1 MDDIS
6 WFASDEGEFNE
17 LVARAFKVLN
27 KAGLKEQFLAFFQL
41 VANNSFPLDNL
52 SLLLF
57 LETVKFFYCA
67 NTSEMR
73 YSDITKWFWKAGYR
87 LFHGKFLYFM
97 GGPKNI
103 GTLAESTSR
112 GTFNPKDAKIN
123 FAVPSVSSLE
133 SFRISDIELPK
144 RMPTGVIEPVLQSLS
159 SINETTAYMLCAD
172 GKKVTAGIDMVG
184 GDVDM
189 FSFEDGE
196 KLSERIQRLET
207 ELVTFNSLILDLKD
221 GLEID
226 KSDQRP
232 ITVTRL
238 KECNTIISKRLQEA
252 RQLKK
257 NQEFGL
263 CRFKTLGG
271 EKWKESKYIYAISGL
286 QASLFEI
293 KEYITHA
300 LGVIKHICR
309 YIALLEGTDMSFHST
324 VAGRVDI
331 STQDNMLLLNTSD
344 DKEVVE
350 SRFVKQ
356 RSDIWFSIRE
366 KAPVTG
372 STIHNA
378 IGLRGRKEQAN
389 HIERAVNKVEQEV
402 PDEVRKR
409 MSYGTDNEINA
420 LATLASIFM
429 PAYFPNSYYVEEGC
443 YANPGEKRDILLVVS
458 PDGSI
463 REVEKTSGELS
474 GVGNAIAAI
483 EVKCPFPKE
492 NAVPVHYALPE
503 YYVCQCLAEMHVLKT
518 DKLIYVCY
526 SEESTTI
533 LEVCFDNC
541 LWESI
546 TNYISEV
553 YDTDSP
559 KIPKTSKATN
569 DMKTKIKEFVK
580 SNVSFIVEV
589 PSLKATDGGFGISSS
604 NLPFKVVKQKQVQD
618 YPEIDSDTVINI
630 LKEGIKSTETCYN
643 LRRRKATEVMVWVLT
658 NINRNSTAEIPC
670 SVPIAY
676 GLKDYKLTSS
686 AMR

>member
-1 MDDIS
+1 M
-6 WFASDEGEFNE
+6 
-17 LVARAFKVLN
+17 
-27 KAGLKEQFLAFFQL
+27 
-41 VANNSFPLDNL
+41 
-52 SLLLF
+52 
-57 LETVKFFYCA
+57 
-67 NTSEMR
+67 
-73 YSDITKWFWKAGYR
+73 
-87 LFHGKFLYFM
+87 
-97 GGPKNI
+97 
-103 GTLAESTSR
+103 
-112 GTFNPKDAKIN
+112 
-123 FAVPSVSSLE
+123 
-133 SFRISDIELPK
+133 
-144 RMPTGVIEPVLQSLS
+144 
-159 SINETTAYMLCAD
+159 
-172 GKKVTAGIDMVG
+172 TAGIDKVG

-196 KLSERIQRLET
+196 KLSEIIQRLET

-356 RSDIWFSIRE
+356 RSDIWFCIRE

-402 PDEVRKR
+402 PDEVKKR

-420 LATLASIFM
+420 LATLARIFM

-503 YYVCQCLAEMHVLKT
+503 FYVCQCLAEMHVLKT

-533 LEVCFDNC
+533 LEVRFDNC

-580 SNVSFIVEV
+580 SNVSFIAEV

-604 NLPFKVVKQKQVQD
+604 NLPFKVAKQKQLQD

-686 AMR
+686 AMRQATNYVLSKLSEKGIRVCSFSTDGQWINLMVRDASGKPLTLLQLQKDVWSKVQKISKPDLVKLIGGLNKVKYGNNDILSHISVSRADKHGIIVESKGRAFLTVRTSSDSRLWSTGKNKTKQASDMIDIDNGENVLDNTAEKHSMATRRCNPVSADNR